1 MFFAKAYDRFF
12 GVKSTALRYFNVY
25 GPCQDYRRSVPPLF
39 SALIINLLKGKQPT
53 IYGNGTKRR
62 DFVYVDDINEFH
74 ILCMEDD
81 RTTGEV
87 FNLGSGV
94 NYSVNEIFDTVAKLI
109 VTEIKPNYQPD
120 LPGEAF
126 QNLADISKA
135 KKLGWN
141 PKTALDKGMQNSVNY
156 IRKEI
161 ETGKI

>member
-1 MFFAKAYDRFF
+1 
-12 GVKSTALRYFNVY
+12 
-25 GPCQDYRRSVPPLF
+25 
-39 SALIINLLKGKQPT
+39 
-53 IYGNGTKRR
+53 
-62 DFVYVDDINEFH
+62 
-74 ILCMEDD
+74 
-81 RTTGEV
+81 
-87 FNLGSGV
+87 
-94 NYSVNEIFDTVAKLI
+94 VNEIFDTVAKLI

-141 PKTALDKGMQNSVNY
+141 PTTALDEGMQNSVEY